1 VRDKSR
7 SRGVTAP
14 CDATAKRVYPTHFIY
29 QKDNRTK
36 IEWNKNFARQTK
48 FNQIE
53 QYTCD
58 YEDRVKKLLKVAKFK
73 KILIVD
79 LMNLIT

>member
-1 VRDKSR
+1 MFVQEALRR
-7 SRGVTAP
+7 RAI
-14 CDATAKRVYPTHFIY
+14 ATAKRVYSMHSIY

-36 IEWNKNFARQTK
+36 IEWNKNFTGQTK

-58 YEDRVKKLLKVAKFK
+58 YEESRKKVIKGRKIFK
-73 KILIVD
+73 KF
-79 LMNLIT
+79 